1 MTTSLR
7 DVSSAEMVRTLA
19 EMNCFEQECV
29 VYGYSWKKP
38 DGQTMYSMSD
48 DELLI
53 HKAFEEHM
61 LERCCMTPIRQ
72 WSTRAILKEETQED
86 LILYFKLQLAKEL
99 KAQYNDAYFETLQ
112 TLQDV
117 YADSQAE
124 ELLMEWKEELD
135 GYFDADELML
145 FEGAV
150 EYAYVTKHLSPK
162 PYRRLCQWIQHVR
175 KQMMRKMQMH
185 DIFERTFYGVAYWD
199 KDSEKFSFITNANE
213 KSMHERVKELDHRG
227 QQHTAVYQKTYWF
240 SRSNDLPK
248 IRKQFESDLKELM
261 DETYLQRMR
270 TLQNLPSA
278 IPTSL
283 WDSCMQNVQENC
295 SEEAV
300 QGLRF
305 WGSKWNIIE

>member
-38 DGQTMYSMSD
+38 DGQKMYSMSD

-99 KAQYNDAYFETLQ
+99 KAQYNDTYFDALQ
-112 TLQDV
+112 VLQDV
-117 YADSQAE
+117 YADTQAE
-124 ELLMEWKEELD
+124 ELLLEWKEELD

-150 EYAYVTKHLSPK
+150 EYAYVTKHLPPK
-162 PYRRLCQWIQHVR
+162 SYRRLCQWIQHIR

-199 KDSEKFSFITNANE
+199 KDSEQFSFITNANE
-213 KSMHERVKELDHRG
+213 KSMHDRVKELDHRG

-240 SRSNDLPK
+240 SRSNDLSK
-248 IRKQFESDLKELM
+248 VRKQFEADLKNLM
-261 DETYLQRMR
+261 DETYLKRMR

-278 IPTSL
+278 IPADL
-283 WDSCMQNVQENC
+283 WEDCMRKVQEHC
-295 SEEAV
+295 TEEAV
-300 QGLRF
+300 QGMQF
-305 WGSKWNIIE
+305 WGHKWNIV